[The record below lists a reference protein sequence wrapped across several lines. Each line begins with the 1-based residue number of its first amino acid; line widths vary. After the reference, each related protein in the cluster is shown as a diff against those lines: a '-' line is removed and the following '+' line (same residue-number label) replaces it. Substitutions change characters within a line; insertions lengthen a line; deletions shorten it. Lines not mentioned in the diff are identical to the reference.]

1 MLIVKSTFRLNGMR
15 AERFCVVFP
24 ETFHLDFEWGFF
36 RKDNHR
42 EERDERIAS
51 GGILDRLVRY
61 LPKYQVSAL
70 ALRIDVHDVDG
81 RSHTLRFRS
90 LSPYLTLESGT
101 VRQESVRTGDGGA
114 IRAKSREVDWHFEAP
129 V

>member
-24 ETFHLDFEWGFF
+24 ETFHLDFDRGFSEKTTTVK
-36 RKDNHR
+36 R
-42 EERDERIAS
+42 ERIAS
-51 GGILDRLVRY
+51 GGILDQLVRY

-90 LSPYLTLESGT
+90 LSRYLTLESGT